1 MIKTIEEE
9 IQQKKF
15 RNEFHKV
22 QLNLLFSAGWLS
34 IHQGRVFKKFDMSLQ
49 QYNILR
55 ILKGSL
61 PTPCSLNTIK
71 SRMLDRMS
79 DTSRIIDRLYKN
91 GFIERVVNDKDRRS
105 VNITI
110 SEKGLQ
116 LIENMESQI
125 QEMDNLSSA
134 LSLEEANQLN
144 TLLDKLRSY
153 NNL

>member
-1 MIKTIEEE
+1 MIKSIEEE

-15 RNEFHKV
+15 RNEYHKV
-22 QLNLLFSAGWLS
+22 QLNLLFTSSWLN
-34 IHQGRVFKKFDMSLQ
+34 IHQSRVFKKFDMSMQ

-61 PTPCSLNTIK
+61 PTPSSLNTIK
-71 SRMLDRMS
+71 SKMLDRMS
-79 DTSRIIDRLYKN
+79 DTSRIIDRLHKN

-116 LIENMESQI
+116 LIESMDPQI
-125 QEMDNLSSA
+125 QEMDNFCSA
-134 LSLEEANQLN
+134 LSLEEANHLN
-144 TLLDKLRSY
+144 ILLDKLRSY